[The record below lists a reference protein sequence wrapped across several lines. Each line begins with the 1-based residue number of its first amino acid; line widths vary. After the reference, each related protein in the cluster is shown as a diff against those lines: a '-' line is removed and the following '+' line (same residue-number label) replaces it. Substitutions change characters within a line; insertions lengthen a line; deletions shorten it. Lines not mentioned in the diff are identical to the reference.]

1 MISLTKQDALG
12 PLDYNCSLALAYAYF
27 GVKKHEK
34 KLETDGRI
42 LYGKSLHAVKT
53 ILESDDKQEIGRT
66 TSAVLILG
74 LIAVNR
80 QNRHLLNM
88 NCITDTALPDC
99 TG

>member
-12 PLDYNCSLALAYAYF
+12 PLDYDCSLALAYAYF
-27 GVKKHEK
+27 GVKKCEK

-53 ILESDDKQEIGRT
+53 ILENDDKQEIGRT

-80 QNRHLLNM
+80 QNHDLLIM
-88 NCITDTALPDC
+88 DCIADTVSLDC
-99 TG
+99 TR